1 MKIEFTPKRVK
12 LARVAIALV
21 AISLAGYVAYAAT
34 TLSVSNT
41 ITINQPNTNLFA
53 DVATGLTTCPAF
65 ATPTPY
71 SDTGLSITTLVITA
85 GSTTTYNICV
95 VNTGASPHTLAFSFV
110 LGTATGISASIPAT
124 TLTGTTPSLV
134 TIAYSATTTATTGS
148 ATITLS

>member
-12 LARVAIALV
+12 LVRVAIALIAV
-21 AISLAGYVAYAAT
+21 SLASYVAYAAMQ
-34 TLSVSNT
+34 LSVNNT
-41 ITINQPNTNLFA
+41 ISINQPNTNLFA

-71 SDTGLSITTLVITA
+71 ADTGLSISPTIVA
-85 GSTTTYNICV
+85 GSTSTYNICV
-95 VNTGASPHTLAFSFV
+95 VNTGVSPHTLGFNFV
-110 LGTATGISASIPAT
+110 LGTATGVSASIPAT

-134 TIAYSATTTATTGS
+134 TITYTATSTATSGS

>member
-1 MKIEFTPKRVK
+1 MNIEFTPKRVK
-12 LARVAIALV
+12 LLRVTIALI

-34 TLSVSNT
+34 QLSVSNT

-71 SDTGLSITTLVITA
+71 SDTGLSISPTIVA

-95 VNTGASPHTLAFSFV
+95 VNTGASPHTLGFSFV
-110 LGTATGISASIPAT
+110 PGTGLSGVSASIPVT
-124 TLTGTTPSLV
+124 TLTGATPSLV
-134 TIAYSATTTATTGS
+134 TITYTATSTATSGA
-148 ATITLS
+148 ATITLT

>member
-12 LARVAIALV
+12 LIRVAIAMV
-21 AISLAGYVAYAAT
+21 AVSLAGYVVYAST
-34 TLSVSNT
+34 QLSVSNT

-53 DVATGLTTCPAF
+53 DVASGLTTCPAF

-71 SDTGLSITTLVITA
+71 SDTGLSISPVIVA
-85 GSTTTYNICV
+85 GSTFTYNICV
-95 VNTGASPHTLAFSFV
+95 VNTGASPHTLGFSFA
-110 LGTATGISASIPAT
+110 LGTATGVSASIPAT

-134 TIAYSATTTATTGS
+134 TITFTATTTAISGS